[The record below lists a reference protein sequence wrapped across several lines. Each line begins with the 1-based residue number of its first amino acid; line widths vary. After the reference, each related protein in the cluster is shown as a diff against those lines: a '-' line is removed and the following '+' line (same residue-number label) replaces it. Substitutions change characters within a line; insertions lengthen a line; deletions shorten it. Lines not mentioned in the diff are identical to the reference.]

1 MTDVRRWTK
10 FWWQDWQRD
19 PALRVCSLAARGL
32 WMELLCIAHEGTPV
46 GHVTIN
52 GRAPSVRQIAM
63 ISGVAEKEAERLL
76 GELENAGVFSRTA
89 ENVIYSRRMV
99 RDFEYEGRH
108 RDWGKMGGNPDLVPG
123 AAPKAERIAR
133 LKPDKNPR
141 LFTQVFEEAG
151 GMCQI
156 CGVHLRRDAP
166 YAPNAYQ
173 LDHILEVRNGG
184 TNDRSNLRAL
194 CRKCNLTRNLIPAAD
209 GIDNPPSYDPVKGSS
224 DGRDKFLEAESESER
239 KTPPVRPPSPTA
251 AASPAAP
258 APARLQVER
267 TGTRLPADW
276 EPGPQLIEF
285 AAGLGLDGASVA
297 ERFRDYW
304 RAQPGARGRKSD
316 WPATW
321 RNWCRR
327 ESERPAPR
335 AAPRETDGFAVLARQ
350 FRAAELRSG
359 TTPTANFDL
368 LASPETPP

>member
-63 ISGVAEKEAERLL
+63 ISGVSEKEAERLL
-76 GELENAGVFSRTA
+76 GEMEDSGVFSRT
-89 ENVIYSRRMV
+89 ETGVIFSRRMV
-99 RDFEYEGRH
+99 RDHEASEAGRESVAK
-108 RDWGKMGGNPDLVPG
+108 RWGKGEASGSPTHSPNTPPNREGIGG
-123 AAPKAERIAR
+123 
-133 LKPDKNPR
+133 
-141 LFTQVFEEAG
+141 
-151 GMCQI
+151 
-156 CGVHLRRDAP
+156 
-166 YAPNAYQ
+166 PN
-173 LDHILEVRNGG
+173 
-184 TNDRSNLRAL
+184 S
-194 CRKCNLTRNLIPAAD
+194 
-209 GIDNPPSYDPVKGSS
+209 
-224 DGRDKFLEAESESER
+224 LEAESEAER

-251 AASPAAP
+251 DASPAAP
-258 APARLQVER
+258 APARLQAER

-276 EPGPQLIEF
+276 EPSTQLLEF
-285 AAGLGLDGASVA
+285 AAGLGLDGESVA

-335 AAPRETDGFAVLARQ
+335 ASPRETDGFAVLARQ
-350 FRAAELRSG
+350 FRAAEMRASA
-359 TTPTANFDL
+359 PPAADCDL
-368 LASPETPP
+368 LASPETTP